1 MENIVPVIF
10 DFSFLDQHFDKIYK
24 NNQRTGKIFGFFSS
38 FAIFIACLGLFGLAA
53 FTAEQRTKEIGVR
66 KVLGASIGGI
76 VLLLCKDFIKLVL
89 VACIIAIPVSYFVM
103 NNSLRFCI

>member
-1 MENIVPVIF
+1 M
-10 DFSFLDQHFDKIYK
+10 
-24 NNQRTGKIFGFFSS
+24 
-38 FAIFIACLGLFGLAA
+38 
-53 FTAEQRTKEIGVR
+53 R

-103 NNSLRFCI
+103 NNWLQDFAYRIKISPTTFILGALLAFTIALITISVTKL